1 MQYSFIDQTIYL
13 ADTTGNIYAKYN
25 RKSLNEMKRNEE
37 IFQKN
42 IINKLNFATLQTFRI
57 LSRGK
62 IEKEETLKKN
72 RSFQSFRYI
81 HLAIHGNRNENTRP
95 ISTKLHL

>member
-42 IINKLNFATLQTFRI
+42 IINKLNFAKFSNFI
-57 LSRGK
+57 K
-62 IEKEETLKKN
+62 KKN
-72 RSFQSFRYI
+72 RERRNFKEKSIVSKFQIYPSRD
-81 HLAIHGNRNENTRP
+81 TR
-95 ISTKLHL
+95 